1 MHCFLGFWI
10 NDETKNRKKSPH
22 ATAASLRRTLRVVM
36 SSSLGLSSTLCLQR
50 GRQRRGAGKAI
61 AVSATNAKAKRSWS
75 SSEAKRRVWSSTS
88 ASSSASSSSSKSTR
102 AFAFSEETQEE
113 KSAEKEVPGEEGA
126 GKAPNTTKM
135 IKNEKSSGDK
145 ENHALKRDLMK
156 ALESGKKVTGKV
168 EAVNRG
174 GLILRVMKNKYR
186 AFLPKSQ
193 MRSSRLKFCKT
204 TKAEL
209 TEAEVMKQQ
218 IGNLIDVKFVEVT
231 PKRVVCSEKSLIQ
244 ENAEKKLPVG
254 TQQRVV
260 VTNLSDFGAFVEV
273 INNDN
278 SSSQEQLLS
287 PVGLEGLIHISEL
300 SWNKVAHPRD
310 VCRVGDELE
319 VKVLEVANS
328 GQRVNFSAKQM
339 LDDPLMET
347 LDTIMPVTMPELSFD
362 DSDSAFASGDFDGE
376 EGTKMEASLPGLPR
390 ICAELLSEDGVE
402 AVIPGRTAV
411 ERRVVSQDLEL
422 WLTNVQVEDGYNLL
436 ARSGRQVQEIHVVT
450 SLNREAIKRAIKRA
464 TRATN
469 A

>member
-1 MHCFLGFWI
+1 
-10 NDETKNRKKSPH
+10 
-22 ATAASLRRTLRVVM
+22 
-36 SSSLGLSSTLCLQR
+36 
-50 GRQRRGAGKAI
+50 
-61 AVSATNAKAKRSWS
+61 
-75 SSEAKRRVWSSTS
+75 
-88 ASSSASSSSSKSTR
+88 
-102 AFAFSEETQEE
+102 
-113 KSAEKEVPGEEGA
+113 
-126 GKAPNTTKM
+126 
-135 IKNEKSSGDK
+135 
-145 ENHALKRDLMK
+145 
-156 ALESGKKVTGKV
+156 
-168 EAVNRG
+168 
-174 GLILRVMKNKYR
+174 LRVMNNKYR

-193 MRSSRLKFCKT
+193 MRSSRLKFCKMM
-204 TKAEL
+204 KEES

-218 IGNLIDVKFVEVT
+218 IGNLNEVKFVEVT

-273 INNDN
+273 IGEENNDDDN
-278 SSSQEQLLS
+278 LS

-362 DSDSAFASGDFDGE
+362 DSESAFTNGDFDGE

-450 SLNREAIKRAIKRA
+450 NLNREAIKRAIKRA